1 MAIPKK
7 HYAFKSAVDGKF
19 VTEKFADNHPK
30 TTFKE
35 RIDPPKKPKGK

>member
-1 MAIPKK
+1 MANPPK
-7 HYAFKSAVDGKF
+7 HYAYKSAETGKF

-35 RIDPPKKPKGK
+35 RIDPPKPKGK